1 MKSIGILNLRY
12 VAIIL
17 GLFVLG
23 ANRPSI
29 AKQPN
34 VVLVIADDQSWFDAG
49 CYGSQVVKTPNID
62 KLAREGMRFD
72 RAFTATA
79 MCAPTRQQ
87 LYTGLF
93 PVRNGAFPNHSKVK
107 TGTKSLVHYFQE
119 AGYSVGLCGKKHF
132 GPAESFPFETVAN
145 KQLNEFVNQKAPFF
159 LVYASNSPHLP
170 WTDGD
175 PSAYNPKTFV
185 LPPHLHDNRE
195 TRAAL
200 RNYYAEI
207 TDFDRELGE
216 LDQLVESAG
225 KESDTIFIYTS
236 EQGAQFPFGKW
247 TCYEVGLHVG
257 LVKRWPEGIKAGSTS
272 SAMVQYVD
280 ILPTLLDLCGIN
292 KPKELDGNSFVEVVQ
307 GKTDD
312 HNQYVFGVHT
322 TRGIILGTESYPVRS
337 VRSERYKLI
346 KNLNHEL
353 EFQNVLTA
361 GDGSSYWSS
370 WVRDAAH
377 DANAAKLVGRYLKR
391 PAIEFYDLDRD
402 PFELNNLAENP
413 TYRREI
419 RKMDGVLKSWMKQQ
433 GDLGHETEMT
443 VKPHRTMQ

>member
-1 MKSIGILNLRY
+1 MNRNAIVNWRSI
-12 VAIIL
+12 V
-17 GLFVLG
+17 FVLMLLVVMAG
-23 ANRPSI
+23 RQCN

-34 VVLVIADDQSWFDAG
+34 IVLVIADDQSWFDAG
-49 CYGSQVVKTPNID
+49 CYGNPVVKTPNID
-62 KLAREGMRFD
+62 RLAREGMRFD

-93 PVRNGAFPNHSKVK
+93 PVRSGAFPNHSKVK
-107 TGTKSLVHYFQE
+107 PGTKSLVHYFQD

-132 GPAESFPFETVAN
+132 GPPESFPFETVQI
-145 KQLNEFVNQKAPFF
+145 KQLQQFIDQSSPFL

-170 WTDGD
+170 WDDGD
-175 PSAYNPKTFV
+175 PSAYNPASFV
-185 LPPHLHDNRE
+185 LPPHLHDNAE
-195 TRAAL
+195 TRTAL
-200 RNYYAEI
+200 RKYYAEI

-216 LDQLVESAG
+216 LDGLVKSAG
-225 KESDTIFIYTS
+225 KKDDTIFIYTS

-257 LVKRWPEGIKAGSTS
+257 LVMRWPAGIKAGATS

-280 ILPTLLDLCGIN
+280 ILPTLLDLCKIEQPEG
-292 KPKELDGNSFVEVVQ
+292 LDGTSFVDVVH
-307 GKTDD
+307 GETDV
-312 HNQYVFGVHT
+312 HNSYVFGVHT
-322 TRGIILGTESYPVRS
+322 TRGIILGSESYPVRS

-346 KNLNHEL
+346 RNLNHEL
-353 EFQNVLTA
+353 EFRNVLIA

-370 WVRDAAH
+370 WVRDAEH
-377 DANAAKLVGRYLKR
+377 DDNAADLVGRYLKR
-391 PAIEFYDLDRD
+391 PAIEFYDLERD

-413 TYRREI
+413 KYRKNI

>member
-1 MKSIGILNLRY
+1 MESVIVKSIGNLNLRY
-12 VAIIL
+12 VAIIF

-107 TGTKSLVHYFQE
+107 DGTKSLVHYFQE

-132 GPAESFPFETVAN
+132 GPAESFPFEPVPN
-145 KQLNEFVNQKAPFF
+145 EQLNEFVNQKAPFF

-185 LPPHLHDNRE
+185 LPPHLHDNKE

-225 KESDTIFIYTS
+225 K
-236 EQGAQFPFGKW
+236 
-247 TCYEVGLHVG
+247 
-257 LVKRWPEGIKAGSTS
+257 
-272 SAMVQYVD
+272 
-280 ILPTLLDLCGIN
+280 
-292 KPKELDGNSFVEVVQ
+292 
-307 GKTDD
+307 
-312 HNQYVFGVHT
+312 
-322 TRGIILGTESYPVRS
+322 
-337 VRSERYKLI
+337 
-346 KNLNHEL
+346 
-353 EFQNVLTA
+353 
-361 GDGSSYWSS
+361 
-370 WVRDAAH
+370 
-377 DANAAKLVGRYLKR
+377 
-391 PAIEFYDLDRD
+391 
-402 PFELNNLAENP
+402 
-413 TYRREI
+413 
-419 RKMDGVLKSWMKQQ
+419 
-433 GDLGHETEMT
+433 
-443 VKPHRTMQ
+443 

>member
-1 MKSIGILNLRY
+1 MNRSAIPNIRQS
-12 VAIIL
+12 AIIL
-17 GLFVLG
+17 CLLLLAVTRTG
-23 ANRPSI
+23 N

-49 CYGSQVVKTPNID
+49 CYGSQIVKTPNID

-107 TGTKSLVHYFQE
+107 PGTKSLVHYFQD

-132 GPAESFPFETVAN
+132 GPTESFPFKTVP
-145 KQLNEFVNQKAPFF
+145 KQQLKQFIEQSSPFV

-170 WTDGD
+170 WNDGD
-175 PSAYNPKTFV
+175 PSAYDPESFE
-185 LPPHLHDNRE
+185 LPPHLHDNAE

-200 RNYYAEI
+200 RKYYAEI

-216 LDQLVESAG
+216 LDGLIDAAG
-225 KESDTIFIYTS
+225 KVDDTIFIYTS

-257 LVKRWPEGIKAGSTS
+257 LVMRWPAGIEAGTAS

-280 ILPTLLDLCGIN
+280 IVPTLLDLCGIE
-292 KPKELDGNSFVEVVQ
+292 KPKGLDGNSFVEVVQ
-307 GKTDD
+307 GKTDV

-346 KNLNHEL
+346 RNLNHEL

-370 WVRDAAH
+370 WVRDAAN
-377 DANAAKLVGRYLKR
+377 DDTAAELVGRYLKR
-391 PAIEFYDLDRD
+391 PAMEFYDLERD

-413 TYRREI
+413 TYRKEI
-419 RKMDGVLKSWMKQQ
+419 RKMDGVLKAWMKQQ
-433 GDLGHETEMT
+433 GDRGHETEMT